1 MKEFLD
7 VINCYQLA
15 SNLPQNINTLLS
27 KSWHYKLVNLLTKY
41 DLSIDLRYIIW
52 AMSILQSIEATQSSP
67 TFQFRKVSRLLLINI
82 IFVIIISSNAT
93 LNLIVIIIIIK
104 LINE

>member
-1 MKEFLD
+1 
-7 VINCYQLA
+7 
-15 SNLPQNINTLLS
+15 
-27 KSWHYKLVNLLTKY
+27 
-41 DLSIDLRYIIW
+41 
-52 AMSILQSIEATQSSP
+52 MSILESIEATQSSP

-82 IFVIIISSNAT
+82 IFVIIISSNTT